1 MGDMAQKAVL
11 IVHDDPDMITAL
23 RLSLESAGYRVTSAE
38 HNHQAL
44 EQILAAPPD
53 LVIVDVAI
61 EMASDP
67 QVALSLRNPA
77 ARSPYKDYRRIPILM
92 LVPSQ
97 TTASLRDGREED
109 YFPVDDTLAKP
120 VDPDDLLN
128 KVRVLIRTA
137 AGG

>member
-1 MGDMAQKAVL
+1 MVSKTIL

-23 RLSLESAGYRVTSAE
+23 RLSLESVGYRVASAE
-38 HNHQAL
+38 NNPQAL

-61 EMASDP
+61 EMASDL
-67 QVALSLRNPA
+67 QVALSLRSPA
-77 ARSPYKDYRRIPILM
+77 SRSPYKDHRRIPILM
-92 LVPSQ
+92 LVPAQ

-109 YFPVDDTLAKP
+109 YFPVDDTLDKP

-128 KVRVLIRTA
+128 KVEVLLHTA
-137 AGG
+137 AGGT